1 MRPDG
6 RPEGDEYMAHQ
17 YYLDRAAPDETTVY
31 GACRPGY
38 SPGSPTEDPVGH
50 WANSMREAGIERVCC
65 LLHPP
70 QLARYLDLL
79 GQYEREFGPER
90 VYHAPIPDY
99 HLADPETVD
108 GIVSFL
114 READRA
120 GEATVVHCAAGLG
133 RTGHVLAAW
142 LVRERGYEPSEAVET
157 VKSMGRTPREA
168 VRCDN
173 ATERELLDLLAGRVG
188 VAGD

>member
-1 MRPDG
+1 
-6 RPEGDEYMAHQ
+6 MAHQ
-17 YYLDRAAPDETTVY
+17 YYLDRAAPDESTVY

-38 SPGSPTEDPVGH
+38 APGSPAEAPVEH
-50 WANSMREAGIERVCC
+50 WAEAMRGAGIERVCC

-79 GQYEREFGPER
+79 GQYEREFGADR
-90 VYHAPIPDY
+90 VHHAPIKDY

-108 GIVSFL
+108 DIVSFL

-120 GEATVVHCAAGLG
+120 DEPTVVHCAAGLG

-142 LVRERGYEPSEAVET
+142 LVRGRGYDPDEAVAT
-157 VKSMGRTPREA
+157 VEEMGRTPREA
-168 VRCDN
+168 IRCDN
-173 ATERELLDLLAGRVG
+173 ATERDLHDLLAGRVG
-188 VAGD
+188 VASDD